1 MLYFYQY
8 LHTSVLVW
16 LYNKSYLQEVKNYF
30 LIYSK
35 IPMRYCNT
43 MFYYEDKMKNI
54 AKHDRES
61 NRDYALRVIREN
73 IINLELKPGTM
84 ISEQDIAN
92 ELNLSRTPV
101 HEAMQ
106 ELSTTKI
113 IEILP
118 QRGSYVS
125 KIDMD
130 RVDEAVFMRTT
141 LESAIAE
148 LACEK
153 ASDDDIMELEE
164 NINLQ
169 EFYLTKNNLDKFMEL
184 DNAFHQTMYRI
195 ANKMQCFYMVKLM
208 NIHHDRVRELHLHS
222 SDPKTVIAEHKEILE
237 AFKQH
242 NGKKA
247 HDLLVTHITRLYQQ
261 QGEIRKKYPEFF
273 A

>member
-1 MLYFYQY
+1 
-8 LHTSVLVW
+8 
-16 LYNKSYLQEVKNYF
+16 
-30 LIYSK
+30 
-35 IPMRYCNT
+35 
-43 MFYYEDKMKNI
+43 MKNI

-148 LACEK
+148 LACE
-153 ASDDDIMELEE
+153 
-164 NINLQ
+164 
-169 EFYLTKNNLDKFMEL
+169 
-184 DNAFHQTMYRI
+184 
-195 ANKMQCFYMVKLM
+195 
-208 NIHHDRVRELHLHS
+208 
-222 SDPKTVIAEHKEILE
+222 
-237 AFKQH
+237 
-242 NGKKA
+242 
-247 HDLLVTHITRLYQQ
+247 
-261 QGEIRKKYPEFF
+261 
-273 A
+273 

>member
-1 MLYFYQY
+1 
-8 LHTSVLVW
+8 
-16 LYNKSYLQEVKNYF
+16 
-30 LIYSK
+30 
-35 IPMRYCNT
+35 
-43 MFYYEDKMKNI
+43 MKNI
-54 AKHDRES
+54 EKLDKES

-106 ELSTTKI
+106 ELATTKI

-130 RVDEAVFMRTT
+130 RVDEAIFMRTT
-141 LESAIAE
+141 LESAIAK

-153 ASDDDIMELEE
+153 ANDEDLLELEE
-164 NINLQ
+164 NLNLQ
-169 EFYLTKNNLDKFMEL
+169 EFYLEKNNLDKFMEL

-208 NIHHDRVRELHLHS
+208 NIHHDRIRELHIHS
-222 SDPKTVIAEHKEILE
+222 SNPKTVISEHMEILE
-237 AFKQH
+237 AFKKH
-242 NGKKA
+242 DGDKA
-247 HDLLVTHITRLYQQ
+247 HDLLVAHITRLYQQ
-261 QGEIRKKYPEFF
+261 QGEIRKKYPEYFE
-273 A
+273 

>member
-1 MLYFYQY
+1 
-8 LHTSVLVW
+8 
-16 LYNKSYLQEVKNYF
+16 
-30 LIYSK
+30 
-35 IPMRYCNT
+35 
-43 MFYYEDKMKNI
+43 MKNTE
-54 AKHDRES
+54 KLPKES

-125 KIDMD
+125 KIDMAL
-130 RVDEAVFMRTT
+130 VDEAVFMRSN
-141 LESAIAE
+141 LECAVAE
-148 LACEK
+148 LVCDLATK
-153 ASDDDIMELEE
+153 ADLQKMEE

-169 EFYLTKNNLDKFMEL
+169 EFYLSKNNRDKIMEL
-184 DNAFHQTMYRI
+184 DNDFHQEMYRV

-208 NIHHDRVRELHLHS
+208 NIHHDRIRELHLYA
-222 SDPKTVIAEHKEILE
+222 SDPTVIVTEHKAILE
-237 AFKQH
+237 AFKNQDKELAKTII
-242 NGKKA
+242 KK
-247 HDLLVTHITRLYQQ
+247 HLTRFYSQEP
-261 QGEIRKKYPEFF
+261 EIREKFGQYFI
-273 A
+273 